1 MYSNLSAIP
10 APHVPAQVQPNQIK
24 VTGEGSL
31 SVAPDK
37 TTIVL
42 GAVTENTS
50 LVTAQQENAA
60 AVTQIVNS
68 LVKLGIPKEH
78 IQTVDYNVQM
88 QYDFVEGKQIF
99 RGYKVTHMLQITV
112 DQVDMTGVVVDTAV
126 SNGANTVSNIQ
137 FSVAHPELYYNQ
149 ALSLAIRNGQQKA
162 MTIATTLGV
171 TLNRHPR
178 VVQEQSRAQEPVP
191 FPTVMY
197 AQASTAATPILA
209 GQLTIKAAV
218 TIEYSFH

>member
-1 MYSNLSAIP
+1 MQI
-10 APHVPAQVQPNQIK
+10 QPNLIK

-31 SVAPDK
+31 SVAPDT

-88 QYDFVEGKQIF
+88 QYDYVEGKQIF
-99 RGYKVTHMLQITV
+99 RGYKVTHMLQITI
-112 DQVDMTGVVVDTAV
+112 DHVDMTGIVVDTAV
-126 SNGANTVSNIQ
+126 KNGANTVSNIQ
-137 FSVAHPELYYNQ
+137 FSVAHPELIYNQ

-171 TLNRHPR
+171 TLNRNPR
-178 VVQEQSRAQEPVP
+178 VVQEQSRALEPVP
-191 FPTVMY
+191 YPTVMY
-197 AQASTAATPILA
+197 AQAGATTTPIQA
-209 GQLTIKAAV
+209 GQLTIRAAV